1 MELYQFCDPQVLIF
15 ALRDG
20 ARVRENG
27 KLAEDL
33 DGCPLALTADGKV
46 RHVKKNANVRCC
58 YVFLVK
64 YFKHVDGGKHSHHT
78 IMMDRSVGSLQQ

>member
-46 RHVKKNANVRCC
+46 RHVKKVRMSD
-58 YVFLVK
+58 VDMIFFVK
-64 YFKHVDGGKHSHHT
+64 
-78 IMMDRSVGSLQQ
+78 

>member
-1 MELYQFCDPQVLIF
+1 M
-15 ALRDG
+15 
-20 ARVRENG
+20 RENG

-46 RHVKKNANVRCC
+46 RHVKKVRMSD
-58 YVFLVK
+58 VDMIFFVK
-64 YFKHVDGGKHSHHT
+64 YFNHVDGGKHSHHT